1 MKKRFG
7 FINMTVPKEVEETII
22 NDGKQMKELYD
33 KIEELKLELSKKN
46 IIIKE
51 KDIEIK
57 LLKEKNEA
65 YEVQIN
71 TFKSLIN
78 DKNILDSGNIVQKDI
93 IYDSKLGLL
102 NLNKAK
108 EILKNSDLKLNDFK
122 STVEEEIKNDVP
134 DNNNVNNI
142 DFIKSDFKFKF
153 NYPENSKS
161 NIKDKNID
169 TQIPT
174 PSISNDSSN
183 TDDGRI
189 KMLKSKIIKVLIISY
204 YKNKYIKLT
213 KNKEKELN
221 NKSDDSVNTE
231 NINNNNNK
239 IPIKKIRPE
248 RNRDLP
254 ILDRFKVKI
263 IKNEDL
269 KDSEILQFVGSEVCF
284 LIEYQYKIA
293 GKLNKNV
300 ENITLDDVIDFKIKY
315 EGMRNLKSRRT
326 EIKHLITRSKYLFEK
341 YDKKLSRFKIS
352 LYHLK
357 IMSDD
362 EWNEWIKEFDKVLN
376 EVINKEKT
384 CTHAYKNNKICGKLN
399 CKIKHKDNI

>member
-7 FINMTVPKEVEETII
+7 LINMTVPKEVEETII
-22 NDGKQMKELYD
+22 NDGKQIKELYD
-33 KIEELKLELSKKN
+33 IIEDLKTELSKKY

-78 DKNILDSGNIVQKDI
+78 DKNILDSGNIVQKDT
-93 IYDSKLGLL
+93 IYDSKPSLL

-108 EILKNSDLKLNDFK
+108 EILKNSDLKLN
-122 STVEEEIKNDVP
+122 EEEIKNDVP
-134 DNNNVNNI
+134 DNNKVNNI

-153 NYPENSKS
+153 NYPANSKS
-161 NIKDKNID
+161 NID

-183 TDDGRI
+183 TDDGR
-189 KMLKSKIIKVLIISY
+189 IISY

-221 NKSDDSVNTE
+221 NKSDESVYTE
-231 NINNNNNK
+231 NIDNNNK

-269 KDSEILQFVGSEVCF
+269 KDSEILQFVGSEDCF

-293 GKLNKNV
+293 EKLNKNV

-315 EGMRNLKSRRT
+315 EGMRNLSSRRT

-341 YDKKLSRFKIS
+341 YGKKLSRFKIS

-357 IMSDD
+357 IMSED
-362 EWNEWIKEFDKVLN
+362 EWNEWINEFDKVLN